1 MVGGEVVVGKG
12 NGSGSGG
19 GSGSSSGGARAGNWR
34 DAVTSARVP
43 SWTGV
48 DKWSVLQARP
58 GWFRDDGAQHDDM
71 HDTRAQ
77 KKGVVYKNER
87 E

>member
-34 DAVTSARVP
+34 DAVTSAFP
-43 SWTGV
+43 AGLGV

-58 GWFRDDGAQHDDM
+58 GWLRDDGAQHDDM
-71 HDTRAQ
+71 HDNQ
-77 KKGVVYKNER
+77 GR
-87 E
+87 EKRGRL